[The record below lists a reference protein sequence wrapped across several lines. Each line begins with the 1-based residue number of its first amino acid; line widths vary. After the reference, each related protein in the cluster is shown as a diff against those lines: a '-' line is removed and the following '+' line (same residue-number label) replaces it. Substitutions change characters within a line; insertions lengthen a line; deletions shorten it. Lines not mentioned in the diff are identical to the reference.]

1 MATLVPIPKLGQS
14 EETVVI
20 DSWRAKEGD
29 VIKKGD
35 VLFEVETDKAVL
47 EVESQFEGTLL
58 KIIVP
63 AGKEV
68 PVMATAC
75 VLGDPGEEIPEIPEA
90 AVPAAAPAKPAAPAP
105 AQTPKPAAPA
115 APAAAPTQ
123 ISAGQVQKAN
133 VPFEPTFASASV
145 PVVHTPNPSPRAKK
159 FAQDFLIN
167 LKKVPGT
174 GGTVGRVTEKD
185 VKNYLET
192 SGYYD
197 KKITP
202 SAFNLARKENIELIA
217 VEGSGEN
224 GRVTLADIK
233 DAVDEKPLEMNA
245 MRRIIA
251 QRLTESKQTIPHFY
265 VTVGIDMTPLMEKRK
280 KLKDEGI
287 NLSVNVFIVKAAA
300 MTLKE
305 FPYVNA
311 MVKNNAIIRK
321 SKINVG
327 VAVSVDNGLIV
338 PVVRNTDRKALDEIQ
353 AEVAELAE
361 KARTNKL
368 KPDEMKG
375 GSFTISNMGMMN
387 VESFGAIINPG
398 EAAILAVASC
408 TPQPVVID
416 GEIVIRNI
424 MKVTLS
430 ADHRVVDGAMAAEF
444 VNAFKNKLENI
455 EIWDNMI

>member
-1 MATLVPIPKLGQS
+1 MATLVPVPKLGQS
-14 EETVVI
+14 EETVII

-68 PVMATAC
+68 PVMITAC
-75 VLGDPGEEIPEIPEA
+75 VLGEPGEEIPEIAEA
-90 AVPAAAPAKPAAPAP
+90 PAPAAAPAKPAAPA
-105 AQTPKPAAPA
+105 AKPAVAPA
-115 APAAAPTQ
+115 APAVAPTPT
-123 ISAGQVQKAN
+123 SAGQVQKAN
-133 VPFEPTFASASV
+133 VPFEPTFASASA
-145 PVVHTPNPSPRAKK
+145 PVVHIPNPSPRAKK
-159 FAQDFLIN
+159 FAKDFLIN
-167 LKKVPGT
+167 LDKINGT
-174 GGTVGRVTEKD
+174 GGTVGRVNEKD

-202 SAFNLARKENIELIA
+202 SAFNLAKKENLELIA
-217 VEGSGEN
+217 IDGSGEN

-233 DAVDEKPLEMNA
+233 DAVDEKPQEMNA

-251 QRLTESKQTIPHFY
+251 QRLTESKQNIPHFY
-265 VTVGIDMTPLMEKRK
+265 VTVSIDMTDLMTKRK
-280 KLKDEGI
+280 QLKEDDI

-311 MVKNNAIIRK
+311 MVEGNSVIRK
-321 SKINVG
+321 SKVNVG
-327 VAVSVDNGLIV
+327 VAVSVDNGLVV
-338 PVVRNTDRKALDEIQ
+338 PVVKNTDRKALDEIQ

-368 KPDEMKG
+368 SPDEMKG

-398 EAAILAVASC
+398 EAAILAVSSC
-408 TPQPVVID
+408 TPQAVVID
-416 GEIVIRNI
+416 SEIVIRNI

-444 VNAFKNKLENI
+444 VNAFKNKLEDI
-455 EIWDNMI
+455 EVWDNMI

>member
-14 EETVVI
+14 EETVII

-58 KIIVP
+58 KIVVP

-68 PVMATAC
+68 PVMITAC
-75 VLGDPGEEIPEIPEA
+75 VLGKPGEEIPEIAEA
-90 AVPAAAPAKPAAPAP
+90 PAPKAAAPAKPAAPVA
-105 AQTPKPAAPA
+105 K
-115 APAAAPTQ
+115 AAPTP
-123 ISAGQVQKAN
+123 IKTSTGQVQKAN
-133 VPFEPTFASASV
+133 APFEPASASASV
-145 PVVHTPNPSPRAKK
+145 PVVHIPNPSPRARKL
-159 FAQDFLIN
+159 AQDYLID
-167 LKKVPGT
+167 LKKIQGT
-174 GGTVGRVTEKD
+174 GGTVGRVNEGD

-192 SGYYD
+192 SGYND

-202 SAFNLARKENIELIA
+202 SAFNLAKKENLELIA
-217 VEGSGEN
+217 IDGSGEN
-224 GRVTLADIK
+224 GRVTLADVK
-233 DAVDEKPLEMNA
+233 DAADEKPQEMNA

-251 QRLTESKQTIPHFY
+251 ERLTESKQTIPHFY
-265 VTVGIDMTPLMEKRK
+265 VTVSIDMTDLMAKRK
-280 KLKDEGI
+280 QLKEDDI

-311 MVKNNAIIRK
+311 AVQGNAIVRK
-321 SKINVG
+321 SKVNVG
-327 VAVSVDNGLIV
+327 VAVSVENGLVV
-338 PVVRNTDRKALDEIQ
+338 PVVKNTDRKALDEIQ
-353 AEVAELAE
+353 AEIAELAE

-368 KPDEMKG
+368 GADEMKG
-375 GSFTISNMGMMN
+375 GTFTISNMGMLN

-398 EAAILAVASC
+398 EAAILAVASAIP
-408 TPQPVVID
+408 TPVVID

-424 MKVTLS
+424 MKVSLS
-430 ADHRVVDGAMAAEF
+430 ADHRVVDGAMGAEF
-444 VNAFKNKLENI
+444 INAFKNKLEDS
-455 EIWDNMI
+455 ELWDNMI